1 MWVAAGK
8 ELTMATLTRSTP
20 GISIS
25 FENLTLDQIISVVRR
40 GEKVALCSDA
50 GFREKLQRSRQVLE
64 SKLAQ
69 GEIVYGVNT
78 GFAGHARC
86 LIPHSELAHHPP
98 HLAAHLCCV
107 VRP

>member
-78 GFAGHARC
+78 GFGGNARC
-86 LIPHSELAHHPP
+86 LISCSELAPQRQNRVEC
-98 HLAAHLCCV
+98 LC
-107 VRP
+107 